1 MLAGEIENLF
11 CLTYMALPMYKY
23 EADFIKKIHISLI
36 IVLECV
42 AF

>member
-23 EADFIKKIHISLI
+23 EADFIKINTYFFNNST
-36 IVLECV
+36 
-42 AF
+42 